1 MQFPLC
7 PVQKNSVLAK
17 KDCSLLMWSEQKHLC
32 FDLIQNFQRFSENSF
47 VTERCRGIKLQ
58 KTNKA
63 GREEFETSVDS
74 MFNQSAA
81 HQTSSGEIVRNKVR
95 GVVLEVLYQ
104 QLNKR
109 FLGFFLVLFFVFSSV
124 TLVVQVSS
132 ERVTR
137 IAATPSLLQD

>member
-1 MQFPLC
+1 
-7 PVQKNSVLAK
+7 
-17 KDCSLLMWSEQKHLC
+17 MWSEQKHLC

-95 GVVLEVLYQ
+95 GVVL
-104 QLNKR
+104 
-109 FLGFFLVLFFVFSSV
+109 
-124 TLVVQVSS
+124 
-132 ERVTR
+132 
-137 IAATPSLLQD
+137 AAK